1 MECACFLLAPKNA
14 SLLFNPVA
22 VHTINTD
29 TPLPFSR
36 FHFLF
41 YRLRRIYSLRSSGLQ
56 RSAREMLSGVILR
69 NGRIAVEARNEAVR
83 AQKTGMNAKTM
94 LTLEAKARGAEQV
107 AMRATDMVGVNGD
120 PIRCKADLPA
130 PSSPSRPSST
140 SSNSDGGRAYVKEKS
155 NKKWLAA
162 HGKGGEEGGQTAD
175 CYCRVLGAA
184 KCSTSLYKA
193 YLRNDTDIVHALR
206 TLLGGR
212 MPGPATKFC
221 LVLGEKKCR
230 EVMYS
235 ARLRCHHDVI
245 HAWNAIDSPNK
256 QAESWTAWAN
266 CSTGECP
273 GRAGVPCSGHGACG
287 LDGRCKVPRPTDS
300 GTLEPLLVQGALS
313 DQGDVDGCLAGWYGA
328 GCEHSDA
335 AESTCP
341 GDNGKPCSGHGF
353 CGPGG
358 VCMRAILKR
367 APPLVRFR
375 VRRGRTRER

>member
-29 TPLPFSR
+29 TPAFLAFSFSLLPPSP
-36 FHFLF
+36 HT
-41 YRLRRIYSLRSSGLQ
+41 SLRSSGLQ

-162 HGKGGEEGGQTAD
+162 HGKGGGGGRTDGGLLLPCPRCGQMFHVTIQGLSSQRYGHRSRPAD
-175 CYCRVLGAA
+175 SLGRSHAGACHQVLFGPRRKEVPRSHVLGAA
-184 KCSTSLYKA
+184 QVPPRRDPRLECHRLPQQA
-193 YLRNDTDIVHALR
+193 
-206 TLLGGR
+206 GR
-212 MPGPATKFC
+212 
-221 LVLGEKKCR
+221 VLDCMGE
-230 EVMYS
+230 
-235 ARLRCHHDVI
+235 L
-245 HAWNAIDSPNK
+245 
-256 QAESWTAWAN
+256 
-266 CSTGECP
+266 
-273 GRAGVPCSGHGACG
+273 
-287 LDGRCKVPRPTDS
+287 LDGRVPGPCGCPLFGARCLRFGRPLQ
-300 GTLEPLLVQGALS
+300 GTSSHGQR
-313 DQGDVDGCLAGWYGA
+313 
-328 GCEHSDA
+328 HS
-335 AESTCP
+335 
-341 GDNGKPCSGHGF
+341 
-353 CGPGG
+353 
-358 VCMRAILKR
+358 
-367 APPLVRFR
+367 
-375 VRRGRTRER
+375 